1 MRRNSALQVIRTVQP
16 APVTMS
22 MLVLATC
29 FFLGGILG
37 HLYAKNCDVS
47 AQTAFHQYLSDY
59 CTWFEEVGESV
70 PLGRCMLLYFSGACT
85 AFLFGFSSLGLIGI
99 PVFSVGFGFLSL
111 YTVSCFVQSFG
122 REGAVLAAALTA
134 TRLLFTLPCFLVM
147 ASEALLLSLR
157 LAALA
162 VGQGKRLTPTNSG
175 RYLMLFTLCLIAL
188 CVGICVERIITPI
201 LFRVAI
207 DRIGIL
213 A

>member
-1 MRRNSALQVIRTVQP
+1 MRRNSALQVIRTIQP

-22 MLVLATC
+22 MLVLAIC
-29 FFLGGILG
+29 FFLGGIFG

-59 CTWFEEVGESV
+59 CSWFEEVGESV
-70 PLGRCMLLYFSGACT
+70 PLGRCILLYFSGVCV

-99 PVFSVGFGFLSL
+99 PMFSVGFGFLSL

-134 TRLLFTLPCFLVM
+134 ARLLFTLPCFLMM

-157 LAALA
+157 MATLSVA
-162 VGQGKRLTPTNSG
+162 QGKRLAPTNGG
-175 RYLMLFTLCLIAL
+175 RYLMLFILCLIGL
-188 CVGICVERIITPI
+188 CVGICVERIVTPI

-207 DRIGIL
+207 DKIGMFT
-213 A
+213 

>member
-29 FFLGGILG
+29 FLIGGIFG
-37 HLYAKNCDVS
+37 NLYAKNCDVS
-47 AQTAFHQYLSDY
+47 TQTAFHQYLSDY
-59 CTWFEEVGESV
+59 CIWFEQVGESV
-70 PLGRCMLLYFSGACT
+70 PLGRCMLLYFSGVCT

-122 REGAVLAAALTA
+122 REGVVLAAALTA
-134 TRLLFTLPCFLVM
+134 TRFLFTLPCFLMM

-162 VGQGKRLTPTNSG
+162 VGHGKRLAPTNGG
-175 RYLMLFTLCLIAL
+175 RYLMLFILCLIGL
-188 CVGICVERIITPI
+188 CIGICVERIVTPI

-207 DRIGIL
+207 SKMGMFT
-213 A
+213 